1 MTLMVRV
8 NGRENL
14 EVYTVQHA
22 GNTPHFKIA

>member
-14 EVYTVQHA
+14 EVYTVHA